1 MLKIREYARP
11 RTLDEAYRL
20 CTGKKNAVI
29 GGMLWLKMQD
39 KAVNTAID
47 LQDLGLDK
55 IEKTESG
62 WRIGAMVTLRD
73 LELSAELDA
82 LTGGAVKE
90 SVRHIVGV
98 QFRNLAT
105 VGGSLWGRY
114 GFSDVLTLFMALD
127 AKAELYSRGIVD
139 IETFAEM
146 PTSEKD
152 LLLSVTIPYD
162 CGSCASQCEHTPMEE
177 LTALMQYMVGHN
189 AAHARELAELA
200 SQLEKNGNHVAY
212 EQVMAAV
219 SDFEK
224 GNLRLSA
231 VLASLKG

>member
-1 MLKIREYARP
+1 MH
-11 RTLDEAYRL
+11 LDHDHSM
-20 CTGKKNAVI
+20 
-29 GGMLWLKMQD
+29 GGHTHEHTHADGTTHTHEHTHNQEHAHPHTHEEMH
-39 KAVNTAID
+39 A
-47 LQDLGLDK
+47 LG
-55 IEKTESG
+55 
-62 WRIGAMVTLRD
+62 
-73 LELSAELDA
+73 
-82 LTGGAVKE
+82 
-90 SVRHIVGV
+90 
-98 QFRNLAT
+98 
-105 VGGSLWGRY
+105 
-114 GFSDVLTLFMALD
+114 
-127 AKAELYSRGIVD
+127 
-139 IETFAEM
+139 
-146 PTSEKD
+146 
-152 LLLSVTIPYD
+152 IPHDHDHDHDCAHD